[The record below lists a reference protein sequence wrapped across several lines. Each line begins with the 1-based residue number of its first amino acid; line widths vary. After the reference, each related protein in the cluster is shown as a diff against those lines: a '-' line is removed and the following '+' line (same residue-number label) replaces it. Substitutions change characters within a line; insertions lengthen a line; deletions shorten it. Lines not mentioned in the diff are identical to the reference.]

1 MNPAR
6 NIRNIDLNANVTNPN
21 SVAILLGGL
30 AVMIVAGLV
39 LSFPAEVFAQGCA
52 MCKLSA
58 EAAGERAARA
68 LDYGI
73 FVLMAPAVIAF
84 LGLFY
89 WAFTHRDEAL
99 VDQMEAESG
108 ADPASQPNST

>member
-1 MNPAR
+1 MSQAGHASHVS
-6 NIRNIDLNANVTNPN
+6 IVTTT
-21 SVAILLGGL
+21 AIIIATIVLGSL
-30 AVMIVAGLV
+30 AVAGLV
-39 LSFPAEVFAQGCA
+39 LTFPAEAYAQGCA

-58 EAAGERAARA
+58 EAAGERTARA

-73 FVLMAPAVIAF
+73 FILLTPAVMIF

-99 VDQMEAESG
+99 TDQMEA
-108 ADPASQPNST
+108 DDTVPASDTTA